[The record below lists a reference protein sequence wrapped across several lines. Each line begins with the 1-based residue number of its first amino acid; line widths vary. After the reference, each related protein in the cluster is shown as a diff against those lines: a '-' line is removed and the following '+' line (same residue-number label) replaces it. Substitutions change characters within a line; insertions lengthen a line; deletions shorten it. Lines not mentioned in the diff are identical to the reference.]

1 MDVAGHDLGA
11 AAFVPIPVGPVLEL
25 ELPVDNRHAALGKIS
40 GHEVGGVALGHDV
53 DKIRGLVAVGVLV
66 IPFAGN
72 GEGRDRDA
80 GLCTAELRVAHEAA
94 HSDDVVQH
102 SFFLH
107 LRLLNIFH
115 LILSIEPAQ
124 CLNGV
129 GKKHEDIHLV
139 FLRGL
144 PRFVRVVPQLL
155 EKFDRVEHL
164 AVFLIRHGLQVNKS
178 LDVAK
183 ELRHD
188 AEVD

>member
-1 MDVAGHDLGA
+1 MHRIKHPVVVLIGNTAQVRAVAGGQLGSDLLFQLVPQHPIDGPDTIGVDLVGTCAVWSGLVLGLAVAEVDVAGHDLGA

-25 ELPVDNRHAALGKIS
+25 ELPVDDRHAALGKIS

-107 LRLLNIFH
+107 LRFY
-115 LILSIEPAQ
+115 
-124 CLNGV
+124 
-129 GKKHEDIHLV
+129 K
-139 FLRGL
+139 
-144 PRFVRVVPQLL
+144 
-155 EKFDRVEHL
+155 
-164 AVFLIRHGLQVNKS
+164 
-178 LDVAK
+178 
-183 ELRHD
+183 
-188 AEVD
+188 